1 MPAAVTFTRAAL
13 CAEITPFAVKLTVPS
28 ESAGALPAETTEE
41 YAGTHGVALASMSTH
56 QKKRL
61 LPRLAKRQSRFTR
74 FIPSRSKSRLLRKM
88 VTARNKDLTPSP
100 RFPVVRFFNQF
111 YTKGNRVFAT
121 RYTVGYRV
129 AAKRLVKPAR

>member
-1 MPAAVTFTRAAL
+1 VPAAVTFTRAAL
-13 CAEITPFAVKLTVPS
+13 CAEITPFAVKLTVPA
-28 ESAGALPAETTEE
+28 ESAGELPAETTEE